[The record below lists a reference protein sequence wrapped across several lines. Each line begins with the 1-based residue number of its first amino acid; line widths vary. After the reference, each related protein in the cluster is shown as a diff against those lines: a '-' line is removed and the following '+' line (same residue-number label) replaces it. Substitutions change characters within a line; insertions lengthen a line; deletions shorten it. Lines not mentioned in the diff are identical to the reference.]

1 MNKEVT
7 FYCKTRIGQS
17 RSLERILKNRIHSLM
32 EDENRRSKHS
42 PNAVLQPSLKRQT
55 AIPGI
60 TEDDF
65 EIDIKD
71 FDILPRIKENNLT
84 EETTTRSPEITEKNS
99 TRKKP
104 KRVRAILKKYSK
116 RFLPIEK
123 LNDLLL

>member
-1 MNKEVT
+1 
-7 FYCKTRIGQS
+7 
-17 RSLERILKNRIHSLM
+17 M

-84 EETTTRSPEITEKNS
+84 EETTTRSSEITEKNS